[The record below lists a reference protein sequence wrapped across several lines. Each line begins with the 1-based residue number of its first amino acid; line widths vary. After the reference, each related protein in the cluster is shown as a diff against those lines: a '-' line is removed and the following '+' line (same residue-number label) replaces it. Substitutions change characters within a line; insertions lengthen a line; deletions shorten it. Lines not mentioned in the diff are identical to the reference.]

1 MLGHL
6 DQRRVV
12 EHYVWRDVLFIG
24 NSFTQLTQLGEQ
36 LAVVVTAVGF
46 LHHAR
51 LQGDDA
57 RNGELQFNLATQDRS
72 RRFGQLK
79 RRMLGNILRGK
90 AEVDQLADNTHP
102 VLMALVFPD
111 AVNRQLVVTHIADTL
126 VVSPAQH
133 FNDVAHPK
141 ALVHASDSRERFA
154 RVHQAIVL
162 LRRVEADIAVAARRL
177 TPFTKVVE

>member
-1 MLGHL
+1 MSAINSLPKRSSL
-6 DQRRVV
+6 RVP
-12 EHYVWRDVLFIG
+12 
-24 NSFTQLTQLGEQ
+24 TPLTLSIS
-36 LAVVVTAVGF
+36 LALSGICSAISISVASLNTTY
-46 LHHAR
+46 AR